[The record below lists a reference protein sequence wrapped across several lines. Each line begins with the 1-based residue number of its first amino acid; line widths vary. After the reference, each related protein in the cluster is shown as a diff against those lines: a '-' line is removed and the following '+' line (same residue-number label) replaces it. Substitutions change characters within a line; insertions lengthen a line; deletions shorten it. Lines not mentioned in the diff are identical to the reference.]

1 MQERTLRKAMDAGA
15 EYCDIRVERKH
26 GLSLELKDGELREA
40 IPGDESGMCIR
51 VLFKGSWGHCSV
63 NDLSAKATEKA
74 ILTAIALAKARAGRI
89 KPSEK
94 VKLASAKPEKKSIIR
109 KVGRNPHDVPLG
121 EKHRLLQDINGALK
135 DIPEVRSVTA
145 VYGDGTKCMHFI
157 SSEGADIYTEVTRV
171 VASGR
176 VVVKNENG
184 ALGGRAAVGG
194 TSGYGIFTTEDP
206 VAKAVAAARS
216 AIVTLS
222 GRKAP
227 SGRFPVVAD
236 PVLTGVFAHE
246 AVGHAVE
253 GDIVASGD
261 SCLQDMFG
269 KMVGSPLVTLVDD
282 PTLAGAFGSFPYDDE
297 GVLARRKVLIDKGR
311 MSGYITDRE
320 SAFRLG
326 TEPNGAARA
335 ESYSVR
341 PIVRM
346 SNTFIEK
353 GDASR
358 DELFEGIKLGIY
370 ALGSSGGQVDTAK
383 GSFQFSCKEAFL
395 IENGQVTSPLRNL
408 ALSGIILETLKK
420 VALVG
425 KDIIVREPGYCGK
438 GQTVA
443 VGDGGPHIRISSV
456 AVGGG

>member
-15 EYCDIRVERKH
+15 DYCDIRVERKH

-51 VLFKGSWGHCSV
+51 VLFNGAWGHCSV
-63 NDLSAKATEKA
+63 NDLSAKATERA
-74 ILTAIALAKARAGRI
+74 MDTAVTLARARAGRI

-94 VKLASAKPEKKSIIR
+94 VRLSPLKHEKKSVIR
-109 KVGRNPHDVPLG
+109 KLGRNPHDIPLE
-121 EKHRLLQDINGALK
+121 EKHRLLLEINGALTA
-135 DIPEVRSVTA
+135 IPEVRSVTA
-145 VYGDGTKCMHFI
+145 LYGDGTKCMHFI

-194 TSGYGIFTTEDP
+194 TSGYGIFSDEDP
-206 VAKAVAAARS
+206 VEKAVAAARS

-222 GRKAP
+222 GKKAP

-246 AVGHAVE
+246 AIGHAVE
-253 GDIVASGD
+253 GDIVVSGD
-261 SCLQDMFG
+261 SCLQGMFG

-282 PTLAGAFGSFPYDDE
+282 PTIPGAFGSFPYDDE
-297 GVLARRKVLIDKGR
+297 GVQARRKVLIDKGR
-311 MSGYITDRE
+311 MTGYITDRE
-320 SAFRLG
+320 SAFRLK
-326 TEPNGAARA
+326 TESNGAARA
-335 ESYSVR
+335 ESYCVR

-353 GDASR
+353 GDAASK
-358 DELFEGIKLGIY
+358 ELFEGIRLGIY
-370 ALGSSGGQVDTAK
+370 ALGSRGGQVDTAK

-395 IENGQVTSPLRNL
+395 IENGEVTSPLRNL
-408 ALSGIILETLKK
+408 ALSGIILETLKN
-420 VALVG
+420 VEAVG
-425 KDIIVREPGYCGK
+425 RDITVREPGYCGK